1 MNAYIKENKTF
12 LRYLLPTA
20 VLCFYFL
27 IISYDAPLHDFSNS
41 YFSARLVHEGIP
53 PETVIFDIYAF
64 NSYIWE
70 LGYTDVL
77 VDFYVNSPFTLAA
90 FYPLAYIEDAYLA
103 KFVFNSIS
111 VLLFLAGLF
120 LLAKKTIP
128 DSKWLL
134 LCIPILF
141 YVPIRNQ
148 ILFGQSYF
156 IVFFFVVAGYYVLE
170 KRKEYGTGILLGFAA
185 LLKFFPVFY
194 GIPLAFQ
201 KRWKAI
207 GFCIL
212 GTLLFVIVGVSI
224 TGYSL
229 WELYFTDILPHTFS
243 SKTTTDYRVNYQ
255 SLDVFFKFLFV
266 EDSYYN
272 PDAWIADERI
282 YAIANWITK
291 AIIIG
296 SAIGLSIRKK
306 NNTFALLAI
315 WVTTLF
321 LAQGRTAT
329 YAQILWIIP
338 LFVIFPLFQHKE
350 RTISNV
356 PARYSKQRIQ
366 VVSVLL
372 LLGLLLL
379 ICNFPFRELGDK
391 PIFIQFSRIW
401 LVVLLSITMYKFIDT
416 TFHLKYIALTFVVLF
431 PLSYSALKGVEEDES
446 QYALSEK
453 QHFMIYDFFEDQGK
467 LSYKALGR
475 NGDETIQTEIPVTS
489 FDTESITIKD
499 HQLYK
504 GNRLITRNSS
514 LKKKPVLVNDSRV
527 YFLTDHHS
535 RRGAFTLKY
544 IDIYN

>member
-1 MNAYIKENKTF
+1 MNLFTKDNKT
-12 LRYLLPTA
+12 LLVYLLPT
-20 VLCFYFL
+20 VIVCLYFL
-27 IISYDAPLHDFSNS
+27 IVSYDAPLHDFSNS
-41 YFSARLVHEGIP
+41 YFSARLIHDGIV
-53 PETVIFDIYAF
+53 PETVIFDIHAF
-64 NSYIWE
+64 NAYIWG

-156 IVFFFVVAGYYVLE
+156 IVFFFVVAGYDALE
-170 KRKEYGTGILLGFAA
+170 KRREYGTGMLLSFAT

-207 GFCIL
+207 GLCIL
-212 GTLLFVIVGVSI
+212 GTLLFVIVGIFI
-224 TGYSL
+224 TGYTL
-229 WELYFTDILPHTFS
+229 WESYFLDILPHTFS

-272 PDAWIADERI
+272 PTAWIANERI

-296 SAIGLSIRKK
+296 SAIGMSIRKK

-321 LAQGRTAT
+321 LTQGRTAT
-329 YAQILWIIP
+329 YAQILWVIP
-338 LFVIFPLFQHKE
+338 LFVVFPIFMNKKY
-350 RTISNV
+350 TILNRRARHSEQRLNV
-356 PARYSKQRIQ
+356 ASII
-366 VVSVLL
+366 V
-372 LLGLLLL
+372 LLGLLML
-379 ICNFPFRELGDK
+379 ICNFPFRELKGE
-391 PIFIQFSRIW
+391 PIVIQFSRLW
-401 LVVLLSITMYKFIDT
+401 LVVLLTIYMCKLIDAK
-416 TFHLKYIALTFVVLF
+416 FHLKYIALTFVVLF
-431 PLSYSALKGVEEDES
+431 PLSYGALKGKSEDNS

-453 QHFMIYDFFEDQGK
+453 KHFMIYDFFEDQGK

-475 NGDETIQTEIPVTS
+475 NGDETIQTDISVTS

-499 HQLYK
+499 HQLYH
-504 GNRLITRNSS
+504 GDQLITENIS
-514 LKKKPVLVNDSRV
+514 LKKKPVLVNHSRV

-544 IDIYN
+544 IDIN